1 MKYSTKLSDAL
12 HILVFLGLGA
22 GRRPTS
28 ARIAESVKT
37 TPAYIRQLMAA
48 LKATGIITSMRGQ
61 ANAGLARSPGEITV
75 LDVYRAVEGRKPTRP
90 SHRYSRSSR
99 PKVPTA
105 AMIWLSVREE
115 ISMPTAIS
123 TAPSRKKARMAP

>member
-1 MKYSTKLSDAL
+1 MLDRALMRKHTRISTTKKPSRD
-12 HILVFLGLGA
+12 
-22 GRRPTS
+22 PT
-28 ARIAESVKT
+28 
-37 TPAYIRQLMAA
+37 
-48 LKATGIITSMRGQ
+48 
-61 ANAGLARSPGEITV
+61 
-75 LDVYRAVEGRKPTRP
+75 AVEGRKPTRP